1 MQKRSNLEILKG
13 FSDVAEKLKHK
24 ELTDEYTQKEM
35 KVLEEKNKEHNELM
49 DSITPSPEFMKKE
62 FTI

>member
-13 FSDVAEKLKHK
+13 FSEVAEQLTNK
-24 ELTDEYTQKEM
+24 ELTEEYILKEM
-35 KVLEEKNKEHNELM
+35 KVLEEKNKEYKELM